1 MRCVGGEMCL
11 QETGY
16 FPLLFLVTGAL
27 VAFSANRSE
36 WFGVARNSVLSF
48 FFFLVFFFVLPHPFG
63 GAVYCTSLNRFEIL
77 QRSVLP

>member
-1 MRCVGGEMCL
+1 MFTGN
-11 QETGY
+11 GY

-48 FFFLVFFFVLPHPFG
+48 FFFFFFLPRPFG
-63 GAVYCTSLNRFEIL
+63 GAVYCTSLNRFKIL